1 MAIHDFITSTLN
13 LTSDSIQEIDA
24 IRKEDR
30 LFVYITLVNRHPACP
45 YCGGPAVSKVI
56 FIELIITF
64 L

>member
-13 LTSDSIQEIDA
+13 LTSDSIQKIDA
-24 IRKEDR
+24 KRKEDH
-30 LFVYITLVNRHPACP
+30 LFVYITLVNRHPTFLTVVALQ
-45 YCGGPAVSKVI
+45 SLRVI